1 MRWAAAVHSQTID
14 RLTGQ
19 SVNKLEPRQPFAMP
33 NPRSVVAPAMLDS
46 MSPQVQTHPD
56 ASQQYCGPRDTAY
69 PGSNRHI
76 TTVDRPIA
84 GTTLL
89 DSGQAS
95 GVIWPMGPSP
105 VPHTGGGTYTRSVLA
120 PPSSDRLRQ
129 PTAASRPF
137 RDPTALSPTTVSPH
151 VLSPTTVT
159 SHVPTASGFQALQ
172 DWDGSGSP
180 PPLPPPM
187 NFPGLPSASPFPS
200 TCAQPSNIGKS
211 KAPKATPASRAK
223 SASRAKPATRAKPA
237 ARAKPGPTA
246 SASINAQSFVD
257 PPMPAPNP
265 LATMAASPNRN
276 TAASAHPGLVHPAP
290 RPLDIHDSEPPRKK
304 RAIKRTA
311 APLNPP
317 PHVPAREPSPEVTY
331 EDLEDR
337 DKRTR
342 LSPHVMEK
350 IRSQPFDQ
358 LRVTVGKDP
367 QYERLTAADRIE
379 ADNIYRTYQIAVY
392 HLAIKNKLHI
402 KPLLEYLGNNTR
414 IRGPTNYNLFCK
426 YHPVAGL
433 IHRNH
438 SLKANDRARQT
449 GALWD
454 LLSEAE
460 QALWKDQDYLDSL
473 PPLPPLPP
481 VSDTDDDDEHE
492 DESVPAPRRSLPRD
506 RFQISTWLRNVKR
519 DLRNMSTSHQLEG
532 YLVLASRDPRQ
543 PVLRTVG
550 SIMADEFLDILAEDT
565 AQTNSFFNF
574 VSGKQAIKD
583 VSGSWPAPA
592 RTLKRHGGF
601 DDHNPDCAHCLGKP
615 VTISSKKAN
624 TAAIRIKLRNALRK
638 ATHGA
643 WQSGWPG
650 THTATVLSS
659 LGVTLSVQVNDHL
672 ITAAEFCK
680 RPSDMRIGQSRRV
693 LTALANGWFKLTGPP
708 APDGTV
714 VGADDQTDLS
724 DDSSDDDDS
733 PGGDLA
739 VASRPKK
746 PLPGQKSTAQPKKT
760 LAAPKKAPIK
770 KPPAVTGRA
779 AIKGAPKPTK
789 GPSADRRRPPSV
801 ESSATSSSSSDEA
814 ESLVDYIARDSSLES
829 SSSGHPSLPSL
840 AQLMRSRSVSDASSL
855 PSLPQPTRSPSEV
868 SNPPTFFL
876 DHSPSPLPLRQPQS
890 PDESQPHVPNPPS
903 SQYSQSNRWFSES
916 ASDVSEESPPQRQPQ
931 RLEGRARRS
940 WTPVPCP
947 ELWGTWH
954 YYWPYELDLEAI
966 EAGEPGPWDNDWVDP
981 GVAQRAAWLESLG
994 LNADSNEV
1002 PSQRS
1007 STSSDDDQSSSTHG
1021 SSHHSSFDEFE
1032 YQRSESGGS
1041 DEDYYDDDY

>member
-1 MRWAAAVHSQTID
+1 
-14 RLTGQ
+14 
-19 SVNKLEPRQPFAMP
+19 
-33 NPRSVVAPAMLDS
+33 MLDS

-180 PPLPPPM
+180 PPQVQSPQGNPSLPCKVS
-187 NFPGLPSASPFPS
+187 FP
-200 TCAQPSNIGKS
+200 
-211 KAPKATPASRAK
+211 R
-223 SASRAKPATRAKPA
+223 KPATRAKPA

-358 LRVTVGKDP
+358 LPRDGWERSSVRASYGCGPDRSG
-367 QYERLTAADRIE
+367 QYLSYLSDCRLSPCNQEQA
-379 ADNIYRTYQIAVY
+379 TYQ
-392 HLAIKNKLHI
+392 
-402 KPLLEYLGNNTR
+402 T
-414 IRGPTNYNLFCK
+414 
-426 YHPVAGL
+426 VAGVPRQQYPNPGTNQL
-433 IHRNH
+433 QPFLQVPPH

-592 RTLKRHGGF
+592 RTLKRRGGF
-601 DDHNPDCAHCLGKP
+601 DDHNPDCAHCLG
-615 VTISSKKAN
+615 SKKAN

-680 RPSDMRIGQSRRV
+680 RPSDMRIGQI
-693 LTALANGWFKLTGPP
+693 
-708 APDGTV
+708 
-714 VGADDQTDLS
+714 GADDQTDLS

-903 SQYSQSNRWFSES
+903 SQYSQSNRWFLES

-947 ELWGTWH
+947 EPWGTWH

-1007 STSSDDDQSSSTHG
+1007 STSSDDNQSSSTHG
-1021 SSHHSSFDEFE
+1021 SSHHSLFDEFE